1 MVARRSA
8 DTGDFGY
15 IWSQKVTTKSRN
27 PLFLSF
33 INNRTLALLLLV
45 FSCGIPPHFLN
56 GQTPIA
62 VLDFDCG
69 NRRLSLSDFL
79 LGRTYENDGDA
90 CQRIQGMAMD
100 ALYADRRVQVVV
112 PESLPAV
119 EAEREL
125 QKDEDFLAGYVVE
138 QWDQRGAEF
147 LLTGQVAPGRQELV
161 LEIHRLSDRQVVAS
175 QVQSFKVGYMA
186 PTEAQR
192 TLVEQGLQLLLTD
205 FFRAKIPVVK
215 VLNGASK
222 ARRVLVAGGES
233 QGFRLH
239 QELRVLIQGEAVGTV
254 VVEAVEGEFFSRCRV
269 ISGGRAIST
278 ALAEGQEV
286 EVEILK
292 L

>member
-1 MVARRSA
+1 M
-8 DTGDFGY
+8 
-15 IWSQKVTTKSRN
+15 
-27 PLFLSF
+27 FLSF
-33 INNRTLALLLLV
+33 INNRTFAVFFLV
-45 FSCGIPPHFLN
+45 FSCGIPPNFLN
-56 GQTPIA
+56 GQTPMA

-161 LEIHRLSDRQVVAS
+161 LAIHRLSDRQIVAS
-175 QVQSFKVGYMA
+175 QVQSFKVGFMA

-205 FFRAKIPVVK
+205 FFRAKIPIVK
-215 VLNGASK
+215 VLNGSSK
-222 ARRVLVAGGES
+222 ARRILVAGGES

-239 QELRVLIQGEAVGTV
+239 QELRVRIQGEAVGTV

-278 ALAEGQEV
+278 ALAEGKEV